1 MISTNSYEEEVN
13 SYWDLIKNLK
23 SEVKLRLITL
33 LSQSL
38 SRSMDKAHSPND
50 EFINKIY
57 GACDD
62 DHSTEEILRDINEHK
77 TCKTPISFD

>member
-13 SYWDLIKNLK
+13 SYWNLIKNLK
-23 SEVKLRLITL
+23 SEVKLHLITL

-38 SRSMDKAHSPND
+38 SRSMDKAHSSDD
-50 EFINKIY
+50 EFLNKIY
-57 GACDD
+57 GAWDD
-62 DHSTEEILRDINEHK
+62 DRPTEEILRDINEHK

>member
-38 SRSMDKAHSPND
+38 SRSMDKTHSSDD
-50 EFINKIY
+50 EFLNKIY
-57 GACDD
+57 GAWDD
-62 DHSTEEILRDINEHK
+62 DRSTEEILRDINEHK